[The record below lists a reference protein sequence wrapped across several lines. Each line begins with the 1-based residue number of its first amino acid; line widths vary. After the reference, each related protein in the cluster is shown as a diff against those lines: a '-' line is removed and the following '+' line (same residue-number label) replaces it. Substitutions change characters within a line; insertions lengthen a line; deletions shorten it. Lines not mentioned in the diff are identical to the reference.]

1 MRKLSIKLKITL
13 WYTLV
18 MVLISGVALVIM
30 TSASQEM
37 IERDIS
43 ERITKS
49 VMTFSRIIDKPNGMD
64 IHIPKFGFYEQGVH
78 MVVCDDNNNI
88 VAGNIPFEIETSTE
102 LIDNHLQTITD
113 NRNKYYIYT
122 IKVHHRNG
130 EETPY
135 WVKGVVSITDEMY
148 AVQSAAKN
156 NIVLTIILIIIAAA
170 GGYFIISRVLSPVDK
185 IRNTAEKISESSDLS
200 QRIYI
205 GEGKDEIHSLANT
218 FDNMLDKIEQTVER
232 EKQFTSDASHELRT
246 PIAVILSE
254 CEYMTDCAKTYDEI
268 KESAYSVKNQAEK
281 MSKLVSELLTISRMD
296 KNTMQTEFERTD
308 ISELLNFVCDEQEE
322 IHSENIVLHREIEPD
337 VTVHADRFLLARLF
351 INLITNAYSYGKDG
365 GNITVSL
372 SQNKNEIIASIAD
385 DGIGIAETDIP
396 RIWERFYQ
404 TDPSRTANKNGSMG
418 LGLAMVKWIAE
429 CHNGKMSVQSEL
441 GVGSTFTFIMPKNL
455 TAAYRQQ

>member
-135 WVKGVVSITDEMY
+135 WVKGIVSITDEMY

-296 KNTMQTEFERTD
+296 KNTMQTEFEKTD

-322 IHSENIVLHREIEPD
+322 IHSENIILHREIEPD

-372 SQNKNEIIASIAD
+372 SQNKNEILASIAD
-385 DGIGIAETDIP
+385 DGIGIAKTDIP
-396 RIWERFYQ
+396 KIWERFYQ

-418 LGLAMVKWIAE
+418 LGLSMVKWIAE

-441 GVGSTFTFIMPKNL
+441 GVGSTFTFVMPKSE
-455 TAAYRQQ
+455 

>member
-64 IHIPKFGFYEQGVH
+64 IHIPKLGFYEQGVH

-135 WVKGVVSITDEMY
+135 WVKGIVSITDEMY

-296 KNTMQTEFERTD
+296 KNTMQTEFEKTD

-322 IHSENIVLHREIEPD
+322 IHSENIILHREIEPD

-372 SQNKNEIIASIAD
+372 SQNKNEILASIAD
-385 DGIGIAETDIP
+385 DGIGIAKTDIP
-396 RIWERFYQ
+396 KIWERFYQ
-404 TDPSRTANKNGSMG
+404 TAPSRTANKNGSMG
-418 LGLAMVKWIAE
+418 LGLSMVKWIAE

-441 GVGSTFTFIMPKNL
+441 GVGSTFTFVMPKSE
-455 TAAYRQQ
+455 